1 MLAECPLAHRERRR
15 CSLDA
20 SGQGDVFRYP
30 FRLHQASASIWSPGR
45 SVSERDSISGAA
57 RLFLA
62 ACSSSRV
69 KRRRRRS
76 SASGAGLEKTLTVPN
91 SEASPLGLPRL
102 LSLSLSFISL
112 CLIAPVASESALCC
126 HHRRHRSEAYAA
138 GQVLEGWERAVD
150 GTPTSSPPRCQS
162 GRFSPIKSEKP
173 ECVAP
178 CPVWEDTRVLLYEE
192 WELGARFGVIPVY
205 RDLLQ
210 FPKGKSGA
218 VLNVKQAKK
227 TGSGAG
233 FASTL
238 VNGLVPVQFPKG
250 KRTVLLHQSEQFG

>member
-1 MLAECPLAHRERRR
+1 MLSP
-15 CSLDA
+15 
-20 SGQGDVFRYP
+20 
-30 FRLHQASASIWSPGR
+30 SA
-45 SVSERDSISGAA
+45 A
-57 RLFLA
+57 
-62 ACSSSRV
+62 
-69 KRRRRRS
+69 
-76 SASGAGLEKTLTVPN
+76 
-91 SEASPLGLPRL
+91 
-102 LSLSLSFISL
+102 
-112 CLIAPVASESALCC
+112 
-126 HHRRHRSEAYAA
+126 
-138 GQVLEGWERAVD
+138 QVLEDWERAVD
-150 GTPTSSPPRCQS
+150 CALILSLLFVVGAVC
-162 GRFSPIKSEKP
+162 SPIKSENP

-178 CPVWEDTRVLLYEE
+178 CPVWEDTRVLLYEG
-192 WELGARFGVIPVY
+192 WELGAKFGVIPVY